1 MRVYCYL
8 EGSGTWSQTIRDQR
22 KQRLVV
28 LLVSNQLL
36 NLVAHEYVYLGKKQ
50 KILINEINLVPS
62 SQVI

>member
-1 MRVYCYL
+1 MRVYCYV
-8 EGSGTWSQTIRDQR
+8 EGSRTWSQTKRDQR

-36 NLVAHEYVYLGKKQ
+36 NLVAHECVYLGKKQ
-50 KILINEINLVPS
+50 KVLIDKINLVPS

>member
-1 MRVYCYL
+1 MRVYRYV
-8 EGSGTWSQTIRDQR
+8 EGSRTWSQTKRDQR

-36 NLVAHEYVYLGKKQ
+36 NLVAHECVYLGKKQ
-50 KILINEINLVPS
+50 KVPIDKINLVPS